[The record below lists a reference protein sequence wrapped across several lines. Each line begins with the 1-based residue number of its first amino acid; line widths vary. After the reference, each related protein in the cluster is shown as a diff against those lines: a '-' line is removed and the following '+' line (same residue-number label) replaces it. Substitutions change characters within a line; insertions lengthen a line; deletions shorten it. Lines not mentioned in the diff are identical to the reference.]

1 MKELIRFIR
10 LNSPFYRELYK
21 DLPEEIE
28 SLSELPVLR
37 PADFWEANSL
47 GNGRLLTGPIR
58 DGILLKSGGTTG
70 KPKFSVFSRD
80 EWDRFTR
87 VFAQSLPKNGIQ
99 AGDRVANLF
108 YVGELYGS
116 FIFTH
121 KVLDESPAPV
131 LQLPI
136 AGSTDPE
143 QVCKLIADF
152 GATVLTGVPT
162 TLLAVVAY
170 LEAHPEIASR
180 LCVRMLLFAGEAMYE
195 GQRARVARVLP
206 GVEIRSI
213 GYASTDA
220 GLLGFADLSCGQNE
234 FRCQDG
240 FSRYEILDEE
250 TGAPITEAG
259 HPGLAV
265 VTDLQRRLM
274 PVIRYPVGDR
284 AQWIEP
290 PGSPFRKFLL
300 LGRSEESGRVGP
312 VTLYYED
319 ILSILQSFG
328 TRIGTFLFQV
338 VLIHQGER
346 DGLLLRI
353 GAAVSKTEQARLSH
367 DIIQALYHS
376 RPMYEECM
384 EQGKIHPAR
393 VEWIDPS
400 KMEVNQRTG
409 KLRRI
414 IDQRLATSTETTKA

>member
-1 MKELIRFIR
+1 MKELIRFVR
-10 LNSPFYRELYK
+10 QNSPFYRDLYK
-21 DLPEEIE
+21 DLPEQIS
-28 SLSELPVLR
+28 SLEQLPVLR
-37 PADFWEANSL
+37 AAEFWEANTL
-47 GNGRLLTGPIR
+47 GSNRLLTGPIR

-70 KPKFSVFSRD
+70 KPKFSVFARD
-80 EWDRFTR
+80 EWERFTR
-87 VFAQSLPKNGIQ
+87 TFAQSLPKNGIR

-116 FIFTH
+116 FVFTH
-121 KVLDESPAPV
+121 TVLDASPEPV

-162 TLLAVVAY
+162 TLLGIVSY
-170 LEAHPEIASR
+170 LETHPELIPS
-180 LCVRMLLFAGEAMYE
+180 LSVRMLLFAGEAMYE
-195 GQRARVARVLP
+195 AQRARVARVLP
-206 GVEIRSI
+206 GAEIRSI

-220 GLLGFADLSCGQNE
+220 GLLGFSDLSCGPNE
-234 FRCQDG
+234 FRSQDG
-240 FSRYEILDEE
+240 FSAYEILDEE
-250 TGAPITEAG
+250 TGAPITVAG
-259 HPGLAV
+259 KPGLAV

-290 PGSPFRKFLL
+290 LGTPFRKFLL

-319 ILSILQSFG
+319 VLSILQSFG
-328 TRIGTFLFQV
+328 ARIGTFLLQL
-338 VLIHQGER
+338 VLVHQGER
-346 DGLLLRI
+346 DGLLIRI
-353 GAAVSKTEQARLSH
+353 GTGVSDREKAQLSEE
-367 DIIQALYHS
+367 ITRALYHS
-376 RPMYEECM
+376 RPMYQECM

-393 VEWIDPS
+393 VEWVDS
-400 KMEVNQRTG
+400 SAMDVNPRTG

-414 IDQRLATSTETTKA
+414 IDQRLGS